1 MIIVKLTNGN
11 VILKDN
17 SGNVI
22 KRLVSDSF
30 IQWTSDTTVDVYAN
44 SDKITTLVT
53 TEITGT
59 QIEPAAVV
67 PFSGNAYDL
76 LDLLADSFFFRV
88 TGGGG
93 SQNLT
98 QVLTVGNSAGNLDIV
113 DVDKLDF
120 NTGTTDTASEGQLVW
135 NNTDGT
141 LNLGLKGGNVTLQ
154 VGLENVVIIVN
165 KTNSNLL
172 KSEYKVVRIRTQS
185 EGGAAGQRLAVK
197 LAQADTNANHSG
209 ILGLVIENINN
220 NQEGFITTFGYIRN
234 INTTG
239 SLQGETWSDGDVI
252 WLSDTVAGGLTN
264 IEPTTHPVQ
273 IGWVTYAHAN
283 NGKIF
288 VKVQEGL
295 DELGELH
302 DVNFANIP
310 TNNEI
315 LKYNGS
321 TLKWENTIPNIQLLA
336 QASPNTTH
344 TGNTN
349 NTLIYSKLI
358 EANIVGTGDGLQ
370 IATKF
375 TKPSGSA
382 ANPTVRLYINTSAS
396 LSGATLLATY
406 ATTNLNG
413 RFFLVE
419 RTANV
424 DGATTNFIA
433 ATSGA
438 LTDSASLSTVAS
450 SDVSIDWTVN
460 QYFIVA
466 IQLGN
471 SGDSTTLRM
480 VNVILNKAI

>member
-1 MIIVKLTNGN
+1 MKIVKLTNGN
-11 VILKDN
+11 VVLTDANDKVLKKF
-17 SGNVI
+17 I
-22 KRLVSDSF
+22 TDSYL
-30 IQWTSDTTVDVYAN
+30 QYSSNTAVDVYTN
-44 SDKITTLVT
+44 SDKITTLYT
-53 TEITGT
+53 NEITHT
-59 QIEPAAVV
+59 RIDPASDIA
-67 PFSGNAYDL
+67 FNGNAYDL
-76 LDLLADSFFFRV
+76 IDLLVGSFFFKLS
-88 TGGGG
+88 GGG
-93 SQNLT
+93 SQDLT
-98 QVLTVGNSAGNLDIV
+98 SVLSIGNSAGNLDII
-113 DVDKLDF
+113 DVDKLGF
-120 NTGTTDTASEGQLVW
+120 NTSTTDTAGVGELVW

>member
-53 TEITGT
+53 TEVTGT

-67 PFSGNAYDL
+67 PFSGDAYDL

-120 NTGTTDTASEGQLVW
+120 NTGTTDIALEGQLVW
-135 NNTDGT
+135 NDTIGT
-141 LNLGLKGGNVTLQ
+141 LDLGLKGGI
-154 VGLENVVIIVN
+154 VILKSGIDLVARVVN
-165 KTNSNLL
+165 KVTPNTTLT
-172 KSEYKVVRIRTQS
+172 KAAYQAVRIS
-185 EGGAAGQRLAVK
+185 GAQGQRLAVS
-197 LAQADTNANHSG
+197 LAQANNDNNSADT
-209 ILGLVIENINN
+209 IGLVTETIAT
-220 NQEGFITTFGYIRN
+220 NQEGFIITVGQLED

-239 SLQGETWSDGDVI
+239 SLQGETWVDGDVLY
-252 WLSDTVAGGLTN
+252 LSPTIAGQITN
-264 IEPTTHPVQ
+264 VKPTAPQHIVV
-273 IGWVTYAHAN
+273 IGYVEYAHAN
-283 NGKIF
+283 HGKIY
-288 VKVQEGL
+288 VKVMNGW
-295 DELGELH
+295 ELGELH
-302 DVNFANIP
+302 DVAYPTTLANG
-310 TNNEI
+310 EI
-315 LKYNGS
+315 LQYNGS
-321 TLKWENTIPNIQLLA
+321 TLRWENTVPKIQLLA

-344 TGNTN
+344 TGTTN
-349 NTLIYSKLI
+349 NTLVYSKLI
-358 EANIVGTGDGLQ
+358 DANKVGTGDGLQ

-375 TKPSGSA
+375 TKPAGSA
-382 ANPTVRLYINTSAS
+382 ANPTVRLYINTAAS

-438 LTDSASLSTVAS
+438 LTDSASLSTVAA
-450 SDVSIDWTVN
+450 SDVSIDWTQN
-460 QYFIVA
+460 QYIIVA

-471 SGDSTTLRM
+471 AADSTTLRL

>member
-53 TEITGT
+53 TEVTGT

-67 PFSGNAYDL
+67 PFSGDAYDL

-120 NTGTTDTASEGQLVW
+120 NTGTSDIALEGQLVW
-135 NNTDGT
+135 NNTIGT
-141 LNLGLKGGNVTLQ
+141 LDLGLKGGI
-154 VGLENVVIIVN
+154 VILKSGIDLVARVVN
-165 KTNSNLL
+165 KVTPNTTLT
-172 KSEYKVVRIRTQS
+172 KAAYQAVRIS
-185 EGGAAGQRLAVK
+185 GAQGQRLAVS
-197 LAQADTNANHSG
+197 LAQANNDNNSADT
-209 ILGLVIENINN
+209 IGLVTETIAT
-220 NQEGFITTFGYIRN
+220 NQEGFIITVGQLED

-239 SLQGETWSDGDVI
+239 SLQGETWADGDVLY
-252 WLSDTVAGGLTN
+252 LS
-264 IEPTTHPVQ
+264 PTTAGRITNVKPTAPQHIVI
-273 IGWVTYAHAN
+273 IGYVEYAHAN
-283 NGKIF
+283 HGKIY
-288 VKVQEGL
+288 VKVMNGW
-295 DELGELH
+295 ELGELH
-302 DVNFANIP
+302 DVAYPTTLANG
-310 TNNEI
+310 EI
-315 LKYNGS
+315 LQYNGS
-321 TLKWENTIPNIQLLA
+321 TLRWENTVPKIQLLA
-336 QASPNTTH
+336 QSSPNTTH
-344 TGNTN
+344 TGTTN
-349 NTLIYSKLI
+349 NTLVYSKLI
-358 EANIVGTGDGLQ
+358 TANKVGTGDGLQ
-370 IATKF
+370 ISTKF
-375 TKPSGSA
+375 TKPAGSA
-382 ANPTVRLYINTSAS
+382 ANPTVRLYINTAAS

-438 LTDSASLSTVAS
+438 LTDSASLSTVAA
-450 SDVSIDWTVN
+450 SDVSIDWTQN
-460 QYFIVA
+460 QYIIVA

-471 SGDSTTLRM
+471 AADSTTLRL

>member
-1 MIIVKLTNGN
+1 
-11 VILKDN
+11 
-17 SGNVI
+17 
-22 KRLVSDSF
+22 
-30 IQWTSDTTVDVYAN
+30 
-44 SDKITTLVT
+44 
-53 TEITGT
+53 
-59 QIEPAAVV
+59 
-67 PFSGNAYDL
+67 
-76 LDLLADSFFFRV
+76 
-88 TGGGG
+88 
-93 SQNLT
+93 
-98 QVLTVGNSAGNLDIV
+98 
-113 DVDKLDF
+113 
-120 NTGTTDTASEGQLVW
+120 LVW

-288 VKVQEGL
+288 VKVQDGL

-302 DVNFANIP
+302 DVNFSTTPANG
-310 TNNEI
+310 EI
-315 LKYNGS
+315 LQYNGS
-321 TLKWENTIPNIQLLA
+321 NLKWENTVPKIQVLA
-336 QASPNTTH
+336 TASPNITH
-344 TGNTN
+344 TGTTN

-358 EANIVGTGDGLQ
+358 DANVIETGDTIQ
-370 IATKF
+370 FSTKF
-375 TKPSGSA
+375 TKPAGSA
-382 ANPTVRLYINTSAS
+382 ANTTVRLYINTSAS

-460 QYFIVA
+460 QYIIVA

-471 SGDSTTLRM
+471 AADSTSLRM
-480 VNVILNKAI
+480 VNVILNKTV